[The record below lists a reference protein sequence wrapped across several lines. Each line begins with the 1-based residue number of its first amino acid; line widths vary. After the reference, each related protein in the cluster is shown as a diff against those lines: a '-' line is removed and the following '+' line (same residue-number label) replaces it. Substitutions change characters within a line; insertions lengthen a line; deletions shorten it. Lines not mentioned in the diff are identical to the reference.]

1 MIMSGN
7 KRTRLS
13 PEGRRNQLLDTAR
26 DLLLKKG
33 FSGFTMEALAT
44 EAGVSNPLV
53 YKYFDTRLELLQEL
67 WTREYERYSRS
78 VREQLSK
85 AENFEDIVRLFVN
98 LNFTELSLG
107 EITHILG
114 SQPELR
120 EVTKAKQKSNQ
131 RGTGLFLVNTVEEMY
146 HLTPSQASHLVVL
159 ASGASIEAARHYA
172 RYGGSRRKMVE
183 DTVSFILN
191 GVEAFKT

>member
-1 MIMSGN
+1 MNGK
-7 KRTRLS
+7 KRIRLS
-13 PEGRRNQLLDTAR
+13 PEGRRKQLLDSAR
-26 DLLLKKG
+26 DLIQDQG

-67 WTREYERYSRS
+67 WTREYERYNRS

>member
-1 MIMSGN
+1 MNSK
-7 KRTRLS
+7 KRIRLS
-13 PEGRRNQLLDTAR
+13 PEGRRNQLLDSAR
-26 DLLLKKG
+26 DLIQDQG

-53 YKYFDTRLELLQEL
+53 YKYFDTRLESLQEL
-67 WTREYERYSRS
+67 WTREYERYNRN
-78 VREQLSK
+78 VREQLTK

-146 HLTPSQASHLVVL
+146 HLTPSQATHLVVL

-172 RYGGSRRKMVE
+172 RYGGSRKKMVE
-183 DTVSFILN
+183 DTVNFILN
-191 GVEAFKT
+191 GAEAFRT

>member
-1 MIMSGN
+1 MNSK
-7 KRTRLS
+7 KRIRLS
-13 PEGRRNQLLDTAR
+13 PEGRRNQLLDSAR
-26 DLLLKKG
+26 DLIQDQG

-44 EAGVSNPLV
+44 AAGVSNPLV

-67 WTREYERYSRS
+67 WTREYERYNRN
-78 VREQLSK
+78 VREQLTK

-131 RGTGLFLVNTVEEMY
+131 RGTGLFLVNTAEEMY
-146 HLTPSQASHLVVL
+146 HLTPSQATHLVVL

-172 RYGGSRRKMVE
+172 RYGGSRKKMVE
-183 DTVSFILN
+183 NTVNFILN
-191 GVEAFKT
+191 GAEAFRT

>member
-1 MIMSGN
+1 
-7 KRTRLS
+7 
-13 PEGRRNQLLDTAR
+13 
-26 DLLLKKG
+26 
-33 FSGFTMEALAT
+33 MEALAT

-67 WTREYERYSRS
+67 WTREYERYNRS

>member
-1 MIMSGN
+1 MNSK
-7 KRTRLS
+7 KRIRLS
-13 PEGRRNQLLDTAR
+13 PEGRRNQLLDSAR
-26 DLLLKKG
+26 DLIQDQG
-33 FSGFTMEALAT
+33 FSGFTMEALAS

-67 WTREYERYSRS
+67 WTREYERYNRN
-78 VREQLSK
+78 VREQLTK

-146 HLTPSQASHLVVL
+146 HLTPSQATHLVVL

-172 RYGGSRRKMVE
+172 RYGGSRKKMVE
-183 DTVSFILN
+183 DTVNFILN
-191 GVEAFKT
+191 GAEAFRT

>member
-1 MIMSGN
+1 MNSK
-7 KRTRLS
+7 KRIRLS
-13 PEGRRNQLLDTAR
+13 PEGRRNQLLDSAR
-26 DLLLKKG
+26 DLIQDQG

-67 WTREYERYSRS
+67 WTREYERYNRN
-78 VREQLSK
+78 VREQLTK

-146 HLTPSQASHLVVL
+146 HLTPSQATHLVVL

-172 RYGGSRRKMVE
+172 RYGGSRKKMVE

-191 GVEAFKT
+191 GVEAFRT

>member
-1 MIMSGN
+1 LMNGK
-7 KRTRLS
+7 KRIRLS
-13 PEGRRNQLLDTAR
+13 PEGRRKQLLDSAR
-26 DLLLKKG
+26 DLIQDQG

-67 WTREYERYSRS
+67 WTREYERYNRS

>member
-1 MIMSGN
+1 MNSK
-7 KRTRLS
+7 KRIRLS
-13 PEGRRNQLLDTAR
+13 PEGRRNQLLDSAR
-26 DLLLKKG
+26 DLIQNQG

-67 WTREYERYSRS
+67 WTREYERYNRN
-78 VREQLSK
+78 VREQLTK

-146 HLTPSQASHLVVL
+146 HLTPSQATHLVVL

-172 RYGGSRRKMVE
+172 RYGGSRKKMVE

-191 GVEAFKT
+191 GVEAFRT

>member
-1 MIMSGN
+1 MNGK
-7 KRTRLS
+7 KRIRLS
-13 PEGRRNQLLDTAR
+13 PEGRRNQLLDSAR
-26 DLLLKKG
+26 DLIQDQG

-67 WTREYERYSRS
+67 WTREYERYNRN
-78 VREQLSK
+78 VREQLTK

>member
-1 MIMSGN
+1 MNGK
-7 KRTRLS
+7 KRIRLS
-13 PEGRRNQLLDTAR
+13 PEGRRNQLLDSAR
-26 DLLLKKG
+26 DLIQNQG

-67 WTREYERYSRS
+67 WTREYERYNRN
-78 VREQLSK
+78 VREQLTK

-146 HLTPSQASHLVVL
+146 HLTPSQATHLVVL

-172 RYGGSRRKMVE
+172 RYGGSRKKMVE
-183 DTVSFILN
+183 DTVNFILN
-191 GVEAFKT
+191 GAEAFRT

>member
-1 MIMSGN
+1 MMNGK
-7 KRTRLS
+7 KRIRLS
-13 PEGRRNQLLDTAR
+13 PESRRNQLLDSAKN
-26 DLLLKKG
+26 LIQKQG

-67 WTREYERYSRS
+67 WTREYERYNRN
-78 VREQLSK
+78 VREQLTK

-120 EVTKAKQKSNQ
+120 EVTKAKQKSNH
-131 RGTGLFLVNTVEEMY
+131 GKTGRFLVNTVEEMY
-146 HLTPSQASHLVVL
+146 HLTPSQATHLVVL

-172 RYGGSRRKMVE
+172 RYGGSRKKMVE
-183 DTVSFILN
+183 DTVSFILK
-191 GVEAFKT
+191 GVKAFRT

>member
-1 MIMSGN
+1 MNGK
-7 KRTRLS
+7 KRIRLS
-13 PEGRRNQLLDTAR
+13 PEGRRKQLLDSAR
-26 DLLLKKG
+26 DLIQDQG

-67 WTREYERYSRS
+67 WTREYERYNRS

-146 HLTPSQASHLVVL
+146 HLTPSQATHLVVL

>member
-1 MIMSGN
+1 MNGT
-7 KRTRLS
+7 KRIRLS
-13 PEGRRNQLLDTAR
+13 PEGRRNQLLDSAR
-26 DLLLKKG
+26 DLIQDQG

-67 WTREYERYSRS
+67 WTREYERYNRN
-78 VREQLSK
+78 VREQLTK

-146 HLTPSQASHLVVL
+146 HLTPSQATHLVVL

-172 RYGGSRRKMVE
+172 RYGGSRKKMVE
-183 DTVSFILN
+183 DTVNFILN
-191 GVEAFKT
+191 GAEAFRT

>member
-1 MIMSGN
+1 MNGK
-7 KRTRLS
+7 KRIRLS
-13 PEGRRNQLLDTAR
+13 PEGRRNQLLDSAR
-26 DLLLKKG
+26 DLIQDQG

-67 WTREYERYSRS
+67 WTREYERYNRN
-78 VREQLSK
+78 VREQLTK

-98 LNFTELSLG
+98 LNFSELSLG

-146 HLTPSQASHLVVL
+146 HLTPSQATHLVVL

-172 RYGGSRRKMVE
+172 RYGGSRKKMVE
-183 DTVSFILN
+183 DTVNFILN
-191 GVEAFKT
+191 GAEAFRT

>member
-1 MIMSGN
+1 MMNGK
-7 KRTRLS
+7 KRIRLS
-13 PEGRRNQLLDTAR
+13 PEGRRNQLLDSAR
-26 DLLLKKG
+26 DLIQDQG

-67 WTREYERYSRS
+67 WTREYERYNRN
-78 VREQLSK
+78 VREQLTK

-146 HLTPSQASHLVVL
+146 HLTPSQATHLVVL

-172 RYGGSRRKMVE
+172 RYGGSRKKMVE
-183 DTVSFILN
+183 DTVNFILN
-191 GVEAFKT
+191 GAEAFRT

>member
-1 MIMSGN
+1 MNSK
-7 KRTRLS
+7 KRIRLS
-13 PEGRRNQLLDTAR
+13 PEGRRNQLLDSAR
-26 DLLLKKG
+26 DLIQDQG

-67 WTREYERYSRS
+67 WTREYERYNRN
-78 VREQLSK
+78 VREQLTK
-85 AENFEDIVRLFVN
+85 AKNFEDIVRLFVN

-146 HLTPSQASHLVVL
+146 HLTPSQATHLVVL

-172 RYGGSRRKMVE
+172 RYGGSRKKMVE
-183 DTVSFILN
+183 DTVNFILN
-191 GVEAFKT
+191 GAEAFRT

>member
-1 MIMSGN
+1 MNGK
-7 KRTRLS
+7 KRIRLS
-13 PEGRRNQLLDTAR
+13 PEGRRNQLLDSAR
-26 DLLLKKG
+26 DLIQDQG

-67 WTREYERYSRS
+67 WTREYERYNRN
-78 VREQLSK
+78 VREQLTK

-146 HLTPSQASHLVVL
+146 HLTPSQATHLVVL

-172 RYGGSRRKMVE
+172 RYGGSRKKMVE
-183 DTVSFILN
+183 DTVNFILN
-191 GVEAFKT
+191 GAEAFRT

>member
-1 MIMSGN
+1 MNGK
-7 KRTRLS
+7 KRIRLS
-13 PEGRRNQLLDTAR
+13 PEGRRKQLLDSAR
-26 DLLLKKG
+26 DLIQDQG

-67 WTREYERYSRS
+67 WTREYERYNRS

-146 HLTPSQASHLVVL
+146 HLTPSQATHLVVL

-172 RYGGSRRKMVE
+172 RYGGSRKKMVE
-183 DTVSFILN
+183 DTVNFILN
-191 GVEAFKT
+191 GAEAFRT

>member
-1 MIMSGN
+1 MSGK

-13 PEGRRNQLLDTAR
+13 PEDRRNQLLDSAR
-26 DLLLKKG
+26 DLIQRQG
-33 FSGFTMEALAT
+33 ISGFTMEALAA

-53 YKYFDTRLELLQEL
+53 YKYFDTRLKMLQEL
-67 WTREYERYSRS
+67 WVREYARYTSN
-78 VREQLSK
+78 VYEQISK
-85 AENFEDIVRLFVN
+85 AESFEDLVRLFVN

-146 HLTPSQASHLVVL
+146 HLTPSQATHLVVL

-172 RYGGSRRKMVE
+172 RYGGSRKKMVE

>member
-1 MIMSGN
+1 MNGK
-7 KRTRLS
+7 KRIRLS
-13 PEGRRNQLLDTAR
+13 PEGRRNQLLDSAR
-26 DLLLKKG
+26 DLIQDQG
-33 FSGFTMEALAT
+33 FSGFPMEALAT

-67 WTREYERYSRS
+67 WTREYERYNRN
-78 VREQLSK
+78 VREQLTK

-131 RGTGLFLVNTVEEMY
+131 RGTGLFLVNTVEDMY
-146 HLTPSQASHLVVL
+146 HLTPSQATHLVVL

-172 RYGGSRRKMVE
+172 TYGRSRKKMVE
-183 DTVSFILN
+183 DTVNFILN
-191 GVEAFKT
+191 GAEALRT

>member
-1 MIMSGN
+1 MNGK
-7 KRTRLS
+7 KRIRLS
-13 PEGRRNQLLDTAR
+13 PEGRRKQLLDSAR
-26 DLLLKKG
+26 DLIQDQG

-67 WTREYERYSRS
+67 WTREYERYNRN
-78 VREQLSK
+78 VREQLTK

-146 HLTPSQASHLVVL
+146 HLTPSQATHLVVL

-172 RYGGSRRKMVE
+172 RYGGSRKKMVE
-183 DTVSFILN
+183 NTVNFILN
-191 GVEAFKT
+191 GAEAFRT

>member
-1 MIMSGN
+1 MNSK
-7 KRTRLS
+7 KRIRLS
-13 PEGRRNQLLDTAR
+13 PEGRRNQLLDSAR
-26 DLLLKKG
+26 DLIQNQG

-67 WTREYERYSRS
+67 WTREYERYNRN
-78 VREQLSK
+78 VREQLTK

-146 HLTPSQASHLVVL
+146 HLTPSQATHLVVL

-172 RYGGSRRKMVE
+172 RYGGSRKKMVE
-183 DTVSFILN
+183 NTVNFILN
-191 GVEAFKT
+191 GAEAFRT

>member
-1 MIMSGN
+1 MNGK
-7 KRTRLS
+7 KRIRLS
-13 PEGRRNQLLDTAR
+13 PEGRRNQLLDSAR
-26 DLLLKKG
+26 DLIQDQG

-67 WTREYERYSRS
+67 WTREYERYNRN
-78 VREQLSK
+78 VREQLTK

-146 HLTPSQASHLVVL
+146 HLTPSQATHLVVL

-172 RYGGSRRKMVE
+172 RYGGSRKKMVE
-183 DTVSFILN
+183 DTVRFILN
-191 GVEAFKT
+191 GAEAFRT

>member
-1 MIMSGN
+1 MSGK

-13 PEGRRNQLLDTAR
+13 PEDRRNQLLDSAR
-26 DLLLKKG
+26 DLIQRQG
-33 FSGFTMEALAT
+33 ISGFTMEALAA

-53 YKYFDTRLELLQEL
+53 YKYFDTRLKMLQEL
-67 WTREYERYSRS
+67 WVREYARYTSN
-78 VREQLSK
+78 VYEQISK
-85 AENFEDIVRLFVN
+85 AESFEDLVRLFVN

-107 EITHILG
+107 GITHILG
-114 SQPELR
+114 AQPEVR
-120 EVTKAKQKSNQ
+120 EVTKDKQKANLRS
-131 RGTGLFLVNTVEEMY
+131 TGQLLVNSVEEMY

>member
-1 MIMSGN
+1 MNGK
-7 KRTRLS
+7 KRIRLS
-13 PEGRRNQLLDTAR
+13 PEGRRNQLLDSAR
-26 DLLLKKG
+26 DLIQDQG

-67 WTREYERYSRS
+67 WTREYERYNRN
-78 VREQLSK
+78 VREQLTK

-131 RGTGLFLVNTVEEMY
+131 RGTGLFLVNTAEEMY
-146 HLTPSQASHLVVL
+146 HLTPSQATHLVVL

-172 RYGGSRRKMVE
+172 RYGGSRKKMVE
-183 DTVSFILN
+183 DTVRFILN
-191 GVEAFKT
+191 GAEAFRT

>member
-1 MIMSGN
+1 MNGK
-7 KRTRLS
+7 KRIRLS
-13 PEGRRNQLLDTAR
+13 PEGRRKQLLDSAR
-26 DLLLKKG
+26 DLIQDQG

-67 WTREYERYSRS
+67 WTREYERYNRS
-78 VREQLSK
+78 VREQLTK

-146 HLTPSQASHLVVL
+146 HLTPSQATHLVVL

-172 RYGGSRRKMVE
+172 RYGGSRKKMVE
-183 DTVSFILN
+183 DTVNFILN
-191 GVEAFKT
+191 GAEAFRT

>member
-1 MIMSGN
+1 MMNGK
-7 KRTRLS
+7 KRIRLS
-13 PEGRRNQLLDTAR
+13 PESRRNQLLDSAKN
-26 DLLLKKG
+26 LIQKQG

-67 WTREYERYSRS
+67 WTREYERYNRS
-78 VREQLSK
+78 VREQLTK

-146 HLTPSQASHLVVL
+146 HLTPSQATHLVVL

-172 RYGGSRRKMVE
+172 RYGGSRKKMVE

-191 GVEAFKT
+191 GVEAFRI

>member
-1 MIMSGN
+1 MNGK
-7 KRTRLS
+7 KRIRLS
-13 PEGRRNQLLDTAR
+13 PEGRRKQLLDSAR
-26 DLLLKKG
+26 DLIQDQG

-67 WTREYERYSRS
+67 WTREYERYNRN
-78 VREQLSK
+78 VREQLTK

>member
-1 MIMSGN
+1 MTQSV
-7 KRTRLS
+7 RRRLS
-13 PEGRRNQLLDTAR
+13 PEDRRNQILDCAR
-26 DLLLKKG
+26 QVILEHGLSTL
-33 FSGFTMEALAT
+33 TMERLAAQ
-44 EAGVSNPLV
+44 AGVSLPLI

-67 WTREYERYSRS
+67 WTREYERYNRN
-78 VREQLSK
+78 VREQLTK

-146 HLTPSQASHLVVL
+146 HLTPSQATHLVVL

-172 RYGGSRRKMVE
+172 RYGGSRKKMVE
-183 DTVSFILN
+183 DTVNFILN
-191 GVEAFKT
+191 GAEAFRT

>member
-1 MIMSGN
+1 MMNGK
-7 KRTRLS
+7 KRIRLS
-13 PEGRRNQLLDTAR
+13 PESRRNQLLDSAKN
-26 DLLLKKG
+26 LIQKQG

-67 WTREYERYSRS
+67 WTREYERYNRN
-78 VREQLSK
+78 VREQLTK

-107 EITHILG
+107 EITHNLG
-114 SQPELR
+114 SQPEQR
-120 EVTKAKQKSNQ
+120 EVTKAKQKSNH
-131 RGTGLFLVNTVEEMY
+131 GKTGRFLVNTVEEMY
-146 HLTPSQASHLVVL
+146 HLTPSQATHLVVL

-172 RYGGSRRKMVE
+172 RYGGSRKKMVE
-183 DTVSFILN
+183 DTVSFILK
-191 GVEAFKT
+191 GVKAFRT